1 MDLVYGSDTSNLS
14 FSLPVWPGG
23 SCHRRFVEL
32 SYATRGRALS
42 HSPKEMGP
50 GGGVLNFASPA
61 IVHFSWFQSSIDMF
75 NGYITYIWGL
85 LPRLRLRTKRVHS
98 LPGPTGS
105 VSTTWPNRSSRSEA
119 GQAMASR
126 STNYM
131 PSTGKT
137 IRLLGLKKIKMGENL
152 FERPA
157 YEDLPLRP
165 SGLVCFAIVLRSSVK
180 RSFTQL
186 WASSNVPVQVVCHI
200 STIV

>member
-1 MDLVYGSDTSNLS
+1 M
-14 FSLPVWPGG
+14 
-23 SCHRRFVEL
+23 EL

-105 VSTTWPNRSSRSEA
+105 VSTTWPNRSKPVGGWSGH
-119 GQAMASR
+119 GQPVDQLHAQYR
-126 STNYM
+126 Q
-131 PSTGKT
+131 K

-186 WASSNVPVQVVCHI
+186 
-200 STIV
+200 